1 MPKTTY
7 EVSGIAF
14 YSPGRVPLDES
25 INVLADNAEQ
35 AIKKARQHFL
45 KETWEDVPDKGKN
58 KGKLITRKCTAF
70 YLVSV
75 NKVASAEI

>member
-7 EVSGIAF
+7 EVTGKAI
-14 YSPGRVPLDES
+14 YNPGRVPLDES
-25 INVLADNAEQ
+25 INVLAESADQ

-45 KETWEDVPDKGKN
+45 KETWEDVLDEGKN
-58 KGKLITRKCTAF
+58 EGKLIMRRCTNF
-70 YLVSV
+70 YLESV